1 MQSIKQDYVKVM
13 NEYTLSLFLAAGAFC
28 TSAAALVVA
37 VLDWGQVGREEPW
50 KLSKVDADLWILE
63 RVHRYPAVIL
73 SLGNFHGSAVE
84 LSNDADLIVGS
95 FRRGRKEVLYIR
107 GSQLGTS
114 LEVSYRRNHGK
125 LIQKLLGRP
134 FSWMGPSEYP
144 EGRGVRLWTSP
155 LY

>member
-1 MQSIKQDYVKVM
+1 MQAKTKDTQ
-13 NEYTLSLFLAAGAFC
+13 ET
-28 TSAAALVVA
+28 VA
-37 VLDWGQVGREEPW
+37 VP
-50 KLSKVDADLWILE
+50 AMPE
-63 RVHRYPAVIL
+63 RDVY
-73 SLGNFHGSAVE
+73 G
-84 LSNDADLIVGS
+84 
-95 FRRGRKEVLYIR
+95 EVLYIR

-125 LIQKLLGRP
+125 LIQKLLGGP